1 MKDGTTRNR
10 KDLGKRKHARVELY
24 KRGFLIPAPE
34 APWIECLVVDV
45 GHKGVRLDVG
55 ALPVAEM
62 FGLAF
67 TEGGEVLRVCSVV
80 WRQGELVG
88 ARFVSPNELR
98 QGVEPGAGS
107 KPLGH
112 HLRRTAS
119 TSAKGSR
126 DRKQVSAK
134 TLKAVLF
141 PDRQV

>member
-1 MKDGTTRNR
+1 LKDGTTRNR

-107 KPLGH
+107 LP
-112 HLRRTAS
+112 LRRRPRRPPKHRATARP
-119 TSAKGSR
+119 TQR
-126 DRKQVSAK
+126 R
-134 TLKAVLF
+134 
-141 PDRQV
+141 

>member
-55 ALPVAEM
+55 ALPLAEM

-98 QGVEPGAGS
+98 QGLEPGTNS
-107 KPLGH
+107 RPLGH
-112 HLRRTAS
+112 PLRRTAS
-119 TSAKGSR
+119 ASAKGPR
-126 DRKQVSAK
+126 DRKQAGAK
-134 TLKAVLF
+134 TLKAILF
-141 PDRQV
+141 PDRQS

>member
-1 MKDGTTRNR
+1 MTRNR

-67 TEGGEVLRVCSVV
+67 TAGGEVLRVCSVV

-98 QGVEPGAGS
+98 QRVEPDASS
-107 KPLGH
+107 KPPGQPS
-112 HLRRTAS
+112 RRTAS
-119 TSAKGSR
+119 TSAKGPR
-126 DRKQVSAK
+126 DRKQASAK

-141 PDRQV
+141 PGSQL